1 MAGSRIKGITIE
13 IGGDTSK
20 LSDSLKS
27 VDKSLRTTQSQL
39 KDVNKLLKLD
49 PTNTELLR
57 QKHDLLGK
65 AVSDTRE
72 KLKQEEEALKQLQN
86 AGNTDETREQQDAL
100 QRELVETR
108 SKLGDLE
115 NEYRK
120 SEPTLAKFAAT
131 SQQVAEKTKRI
142 SQAAAGL
149 GAALLG
155 NAYKAALAADDLNTL
170 SRNTGIAV
178 EELQKMQYASDTIDV
193 SVDQMAGSLKKLTQQ
208 MGKGSDVF
216 DTLGVSIYDSNG
228 NMRDAVEVW
237 YDSLEA
243 LSHISNETERDT
255 IAMELFG
262 RSAMDLSGII
272 DDGGQALREMG
283 QDAED
288 MGLILSGDA
297 LASANEFNDAIDL
310 LKART
315 SAAFLSAGAALA
327 KSLAP
332 ALEKLVDKISGAL
345 KWFAELDGSTQT
357 LILTIAGIV
366 AAISPLASLFANVTT
381 VAAGF
386 SAALAFIATP
396 AGAAILAITALIS
409 AGVFLYKNWD
419 KIKAEV
425 KKMRDTTVKNFT
437 DMKNIISNLL
447 TALKNAIS
455 NVFKTIVTTVSNAV
469 KSMKDTA
476 TNTVNAMKAAVI
488 GTFNAMKDGISGA
501 INSAY
506 SAVTGTF
513 NNIVNTISGAVNN
526 AYNTA
531 VGVFN
536 SMRDGISGAISGI
549 VGTVS
554 GVFGSVRDAIS
565 GAINS
570 ARDAVTGA
578 ISTIKGAFNF
588 SWSLPHINIPHFRV
602 HGGEPPYGFMGQGTF
617 PSISIDWYKKAYD
630 AAVMFKQPTVL
641 ATPNGFKGFG
651 DGNGAEIVIGERKLR
666 EMLGGG
672 VTINMTVNGGNSV
685 SASELSDIVID
696 KLTATIN
703 RNRQR
708 W

>member
-65 AVSDTRE
+65 AVSDTKE
-72 KLKQEEEALKQLQN
+72 KLKQEEEALKQLQS
-86 AGNTDETREQQDAL
+86 AGNTDEAREQQDAL

-108 SKLGDLE
+108 SKLGELE

-131 SQQVAEKTKRI
+131 SAQVAEKTKRI

-327 KSLAP
+327 TSLAP

-396 AGAAILAITALIS
+396 AGAAILAITGLIA

-419 KIKAEV
+419 TIKAEV
-425 KKMRDTTVKNFT
+425 KKMHDTTVKNFN
-437 DMKNIISNLL
+437 DVKNLV
-447 TALKNAIS
+447 TRAVQALQKA
-455 NVFKTIVTTVSNAV
+455 VTS
-469 KSMKDTA
+469 
-476 TNTVNAMKAAVI
+476 
-488 GTFNAMKDGISGA
+488 TFNAMANGIGGA
-501 INSAY
+501 VRGIYNT
-506 SAVTGTF
+506 VTSTF
-513 NNIVNTISGAVNN
+513 NAITSAISGAVNS

-536 SMRDGISGAISGI
+536 SMKDGISNAISGI

-554 GVFGSVRDAIS
+554 GVFNGVRDAIS

-578 ISTIKGAFNF
+578 IDTIKGAFNF

-602 HGGEPPYGFMGQGTF
+602 SGGEPPYGFMGQGTF
-617 PSISIDWYKKAYD
+617 PSVSVDWYKKAYD
-630 AAVMFKQPTVL
+630 NAVMFRQPTVL

-672 VTINMTVNGGNSV
+672 GVTINMTVNGGNGV